1 MDVFVISDICQVE
14 EAWRINLKRFNDL
27 IYVANLCVGIAL
39 SLSLSLSLSLFF
51 THLILW
57 VQSLIS
63 FSLTLLYEICKCP
76 NKHLLPT

>member
-39 SLSLSLSLSLFF
+39 SLSLSLSLLHSPNIVG
-51 THLILW
+51 T
-57 VQSLIS
+57 V
-63 FSLTLLYEICKCP
+63 TYLLLSHTP
-76 NKHLLPT
+76 LRDL

>member
-39 SLSLSLSLSLFF
+39 SLSLSLSLFLSL
-51 THLILW
+51 
-57 VQSLIS
+57 SLLHSPNIVG
-63 FSLTLLYEICKCP
+63 TVTYLLLSHTP
-76 NKHLLPT
+76 LRDL